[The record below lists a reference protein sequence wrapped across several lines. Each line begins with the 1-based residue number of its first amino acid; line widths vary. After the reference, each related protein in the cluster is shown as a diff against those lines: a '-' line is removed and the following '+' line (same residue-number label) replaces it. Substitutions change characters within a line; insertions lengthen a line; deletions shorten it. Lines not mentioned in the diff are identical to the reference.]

1 MSVAISREL
10 FTTHQLSSHP
20 TIHIN
25 AMEVV
30 QVPFKFS
37 CLEIP
42 PVVSIGGNLHNIYC
56 IINLISFSHWA
67 VLKILRYFS
76 QCVSQ

>member
-1 MSVAISREL
+1 MNNGSYYSGCAFIGICREL

-25 AMEVV
+25 SMEVI

-37 CLEIP
+37 CLEVP
-42 PVVSIGGNLHNIYC
+42 PVVSDDIVVEH
-56 IINLISFSHWA
+56 
-67 VLKILRYFS
+67 
-76 QCVSQ
+76 Q